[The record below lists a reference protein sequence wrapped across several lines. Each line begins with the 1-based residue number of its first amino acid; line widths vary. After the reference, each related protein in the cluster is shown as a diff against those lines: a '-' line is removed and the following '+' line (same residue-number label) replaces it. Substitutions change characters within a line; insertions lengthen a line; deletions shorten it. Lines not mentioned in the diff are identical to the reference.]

1 MATILE
7 TKQALSDIRN
17 ELRKEQQRG
26 VELARNP
33 DATLEEVTAQSALLD
48 TLQTREA
55 LLMRDL
61 ERQESEGRNRAEN
74 GMQDRKPGSSFG
86 CMGEFLKSVRDACT
100 SGTSVDRR
108 LFRVADTATG
118 ANEGTG
124 ADGGYLVPPE
134 YADGIIDLV
143 RGESVLYPQARKVP
157 ISGNRLIE
165 MYLAESSRKDP
176 SSGSR
181 HGGVL
186 AYWKGEADQYDAVK
200 AQFGERTTNLQKL
213 TAYCPVT
220 EELLE
225 DYPAMEATINDLVG
239 REFAFKADDA
249 MLNGTGNLMP
259 LGILA
264 TNSGTPAQNNGA
276 LVTIDKESGQTAKTL
291 MIENIIKMYNALIAQ
306 NRSNAAWYI
315 NQDLEIL
322 LMQLTMPT
330 GSIKSTGN
338 SAVEKIVGQSG
349 APVYLPAG
357 AYGNAEARLFN
368 LPVRP
373 IEQYGALGEKGDI
386 VLMDASQYLWIERT
400 GITRQSSM
408 HVRFDYDETVFKFTW
423 RAGGRPDWMNKI
435 EAYKGT
441 TARSPYV
448 CLAERA

>member
-26 VELARNP
+26 VDLARNP
-33 DATLEEVTAQSALLD
+33 DATLDEVTAQSALLD
-48 TLQTREA
+48 TLQAREA

-100 SGTSVDRR
+100 PGTSADRR

-291 MIENIIKMYNALIAQ
+291 MFENIIKMYNALIAQ

-330 GSIKSTGN
+330 GSIKSTGD

-373 IEQYGALGEKGDI
+373 IEQCGALGEKGDI

>member
-48 TLQTREA
+48 TLQAREA
-55 LLMRDL
+55 LLMHDL
-61 ERQESEGRNRAEN
+61 ERQESEGRNRTEN
-74 GMQDRKPGSSFG
+74 GMKDRKPGSSFG

-100 SGTSVDRR
+100 PGASADRR

-291 MIENIIKMYNALIAQ
+291 MFENIIKMYNALIAQ

-330 GSIKSTGN
+330 GSIKSTSD

-373 IEQYGALGEKGDI
+373 IEQCGALGEKGDI

-435 EAYKGT
+435 EAYKGA

>member
-48 TLQTREA
+48 TLQAREA

-249 MLNGTGNLMP
+249 MLNGT
-259 LGILA
+259 A
-264 TNSGTPAQNNGA
+264 T
-276 LVTIDKESGQTAKTL
+276 
-291 MIENIIKMYNALIAQ
+291 
-306 NRSNAAWYI
+306 
-315 NQDLEIL
+315 
-322 LMQLTMPT
+322 
-330 GSIKSTGN
+330 
-338 SAVEKIVGQSG
+338 
-349 APVYLPAG
+349 
-357 AYGNAEARLFN
+357 
-368 LPVRP
+368 
-373 IEQYGALGEKGDI
+373 
-386 VLMDASQYLWIERT
+386 
-400 GITRQSSM
+400 
-408 HVRFDYDETVFKFTW
+408 
-423 RAGGRPDWMNKI
+423 
-435 EAYKGT
+435 
-441 TARSPYV
+441 
-448 CLAERA
+448 

>member
-48 TLQTREA
+48 TLQAREA

-100 SGTSVDRR
+100 PGTSADRR
-108 LFRVADTATG
+108 LVRVADTATG

-181 HGGVL
+181 HGVM
-186 AYWKGEADQYDAVK
+186 AAM
-200 AQFGERTTNLQKL
+200 
-213 TAYCPVT
+213 
-220 EELLE
+220 
-225 DYPAMEATINDLVG
+225 PA
-239 REFAFKADDA
+239 
-249 MLNGTGNLMP
+249 
-259 LGILA
+259 
-264 TNSGTPAQNNGA
+264 
-276 LVTIDKESGQTAKTL
+276 
-291 MIENIIKMYNALIAQ
+291 
-306 NRSNAAWYI
+306 
-315 NQDLEIL
+315 
-322 LMQLTMPT
+322 T
-330 GSIKSTGN
+330 GS
-338 SAVEKIVGQSG
+338 
-349 APVYLPAG
+349 
-357 AYGNAEARLFN
+357 F
-368 LPVRP
+368 
-373 IEQYGALGEKGDI
+373 
-386 VLMDASQYLWIERT
+386 
-400 GITRQSSM
+400 
-408 HVRFDYDETVFKFTW
+408 
-423 RAGGRPDWMNKI
+423 
-435 EAYKGT
+435 
-441 TARSPYV
+441 
-448 CLAERA
+448 

>member
-48 TLQTREA
+48 TLQAREA

-100 SGTSVDRR
+100 PGTSADRR

-291 MIENIIKMYNALIAQ
+291 MFENIIKMYNALIAQ

-330 GSIKSTGN
+330 GSIKSTGD

-349 APVYLPAG
+349 GRSICPPVPMATPKRG
-357 AYGNAEARLFN
+357 FSICPCG
-368 LPVRP
+368 P
-373 IEQYGALGEKGDI
+373 
-386 VLMDASQYLWIERT
+386 
-400 GITRQSSM
+400 SS
-408 HVRFDYDETVFKFTW
+408 
-423 RAGGRPDWMNKI
+423 
-435 EAYKGT
+435 
-441 TARSPYV
+441 S
-448 CLAERA
+448 AERWVRKATLC

>member
-48 TLQTREA
+48 TLQAREA

-100 SGTSVDRR
+100 PGTSADRR
-108 LFRVADTATG
+108 LFRVAG

-291 MIENIIKMYNALIAQ
+291 MFENIIKMYNALIAQ

-330 GSIKSTGN
+330 GSIKSTGD

-373 IEQYGALGEKGDI
+373 IEQCGALGEKGDI

>member
-17 ELRKEQQRG
+17 ELRKEQQHG

-33 DATLEEVTAQSALLD
+33 DATLEEITVQSALLD
-48 TLQTREA
+48 TLQAREA

-61 ERQESEGRNRAEN
+61 ERQESEGRNRAEK

-100 SGTSVDRR
+100 PGTSADRR

-176 SSGSR
+176 SSGR

-276 LVTIDKESGQTAKTL
+276 LVTIDKESGQAAKTL
-291 MIENIIKMYNALIAQ
+291 MFENIIKMYNALIAQ

-330 GSIKSTGN
+330 GSIKSTGD

-373 IEQYGALGEKGDI
+373 IEQCGALGEKGDI

>member
-48 TLQTREA
+48 TLQAREA
-55 LLMRDL
+55 LLMHDL

-74 GMQDRKPGSSFG
+74 GFG

-100 SGTSVDRR
+100 PGTSADRR

-291 MIENIIKMYNALIAQ
+291 MFENIIKMYNALIAQ

-330 GSIKSTGN
+330 GSIKSTGD

-373 IEQYGALGEKGDI
+373 IEQCGALGEKGDI